1 MALTI
6 PFVAFALFRFLLL
19 MSSQRQAEAP
29 DRVLFSDVQILLAV
43 AGFTLTAFA
52 VLVGHR

>member
-1 MALTI
+1 
-6 PFVAFALFRFLLL
+6 
-19 MSSQRQAEAP
+19 MSGQRQAEAP